1 MVQTK
6 TFLTRS
12 SKSIILHRQ
21 DCLEGLST
29 IQDSSISLI
38 VTSPPYNLGIKY
50 ETYNDSISRE
60 DYLDWIEKWSVLVS
74 KKLAEKGSLFLN
86 VGSAPRDPF
95 ISMDIASRVGH
106 HFTLQNVIHWIKAIS
121 IDSHFLKN
129 NHSDQAALNIGHY
142 KPINSKRFVNDCHEY
157 IFHFT
162 HDGAV
167 PLDRKAIGVPYTHK
181 SNIMRWQSVD
191 GDLRCR
197 GNTWFI
203 PYKTITS
210 RKKDRPHPA
219 TFPEKLVERCI
230 LLHGTSRINC
240 VVDPFMGIGTTAL
253 ACIDLD
259 IPCIGFEIDKT
270 YFLEAVSRVSAKLNV
285 ETDKDQT
292 SMKSG

>member
-1 MVQTK
+1 MIQTK
-6 TFLTRS
+6 TFSTRS
-12 SKSIILHRQ
+12 SKPITLHHQ
-21 DCLEGLST
+21 DCLEGLSSM
-29 IQDSSISLI
+29 QDYSISLI

-50 ETYNDSISRE
+50 ETYDDSISRE

-74 KKLAEKGSLFLN
+74 KKLAENGSLFLN

-95 ISMDIASRVGH
+95 IPMDIASRVGH

-121 IDSHFLKN
+121 IDSQFSKSGLC
-129 NHSDQAALNIGHY
+129 DRAALNFGHY
-142 KPINSKRFVNDCHEY
+142 KPINSMRYVNDCHEY
-157 IFHFT
+157 IFHFS
-162 HDGAV
+162 HQGIV
-167 PLDRKAIGVPYTHK
+167 PLDRKAIGVPYTYK
-181 SNIMRWQSVD
+181 SNITRWKSVD

-219 TFPEKLVERCI
+219 TFPESLVKRCI
-230 LLHGTSRINC
+230 LLHGLSRVKC

-259 IPCIGFEIDKT
+259 VPCTGFEIDET
-270 YFLEAVSRVSAKLNV
+270 YFSEAVKRVNARLDS
-285 ETDKDQT
+285 EP
-292 SMKSG
+292 